1 MVNENDLRREIEEL
15 RAENAKLREFN
26 EVLQVQRKEY
36 LDAICGPADDYIL
49 SDEEMAEQMK
59 DLVPFSQF
67 LSDLGLTRKE
77 SAK

>member
-1 MVNENDLRREIEEL
+1 MTNEHEFRREIEEL
-15 RAENAKLREFN
+15 RAENAKLREHN
-26 EVLQVQRKEY
+26 EILQLQRKEY

-49 SDEEMAEQMK
+49 TDDEMAEQMK
-59 DLVPFSQF
+59 DLVPFSKF